1 MPELFKSFL
10 WIGIGS
16 ALGGIARFAVSVF
29 VASRVAGN
37 FPWGTILVNVIG
49 SLAIGIFAAVADAPG
64 RFSLSPTL
72 RQFLMVG
79 LCGGFTTFSS
89 FSIQTLE
96 LMRGGQ
102 PLQAAAN
109 VVGSVLLCLIAVW
122 VGYQFGQ
129 LLNR

>member
-1 MPELFKSFL
+1 MAELCKSFL

-16 ALGGIARFAVSVF
+16 ALGGIARFSLSVF
-29 VASRVAGN
+29 IASRVPGT
-37 FPWGTILVNVIG
+37 FPCGTILVNVLG
-49 SLAIGIFAAVADAPG
+49 SLAIGIFAAFADEAG
-64 RFSLSPTL
+64 RFSLSPAL

-102 PLQAAAN
+102 PLQAAGN
-109 VVGSVLLCLIAVW
+109 VIGSVLLCLIAVW
-122 VGYQFGQ
+122 AGYQLGQ
-129 LLNR
+129 VLNR